1 MIKFILV
8 CFLMVT
14 SINSFAYWSCAWPF
28 RTALN
33 IQENSASNLTDYQVK
48 ITITGSDLNNAY
60 DWTNNG
66 FDLRV
71 IDSDDESLVDF
82 WLEDWDQV
90 AKTATIWVRL
100 DTLSANE
107 NRQLYIYYGNEFA
120 DQLANIPLTFVD
132 PGIQFHTRRVFSN
145 PVDLTDARNLFDTAG
160 DGNAGY
166 GCDFITDFT
175 GVTNANQFGQNGDFI
190 AISSTYFNV
199 ASNETGIWGIRYGAD
214 FGGGGG
220 LYVDGIPLEEQWG
233 DDLWWANDWD
243 ASGEVL
249 QGTIDLTAG
258 YHQLEVI
265 GQEGCCDGGIT
276 VQFQRP
282 GGVFTA
288 YNVGD
293 IDIRSRACPISSEPS
308 FSFGA
313 QATASCPPP
322 FAQYR
327 MDDGPWGGT
336 ADVLDQTGNFP
347 GTMVGSVLNQPNTQV
362 CNGLRVNDNNTVNQI
377 SGLNTGVD
385 LDADIGAVG
394 TVAFWIKTVDDWN
407 AGNLRRTLMDA
418 SLFINGSASDRYF
431 FLEKRGDGQLLFR
444 FEDSADGDYA
454 VLESAATSRV
464 KDVWYHITMTW
475 DFPNDQFN
483 IYQGDSLI
491 ASGTPNTNG
500 AVSLLGDLH
509 FGDNSSE
516 YNVASG
522 NSSNA
527 FFDEITIYNTV
538 ISVSEIRGLMAITRS
553 CAISNTKA
561 CGDVF
566 PDGLVA
572 INDGNIDFG
581 FDAQLL
587 NNPDTQLS
595 AATVSMNGA
604 ANQYTCGAT
613 DVCTA
618 GDPVVPFVS
627 AGPFQSRTSTL
638 DVNVGFRDTE
648 TVGIT
653 SNEYR
658 TINTSSRSTLN
669 FSESTYTEFF
679 INTLSIGERN
689 TVNLAPGT
697 YWINNLSV
705 GNRST
710 FNVLNDGPV
719 RLYINNVSSLSSR
732 LTINSPSEGVAGTPE
747 NLLIYFYDTTVSLLS
762 RTTITGTV
770 YAEGDITFSSDVNMF
785 GLLAANN
792 INLGSNSQVTY
803 LESSYDGLSDI
814 AWCASSSSP
823 SIGSITISAA
833 LTGIN
838 CLPSEID
845 ISIFD
850 TNGDPL
856 LDYDQTLNLS
866 TDVMHADWSVDV
878 TAQNSINNGSADDGA
893 ATYPMSADDLGGI
906 KLFLKNTHPE
916 ITTITVEAE
925 GVSQTATIDFQ
936 SAGFAFSN
944 IPTQISAQTSATLSI
959 QAVETDQVT
968 GACQTLLLNNQTV
981 EMAVECISPN
991 SCGAASNQVNSTP
1004 VSTNGSGMVNSFS
1017 DVTLNFGDASS
1028 STANFTNTYNDAGTL
1043 RLWARYQL
1051 LDSSGAATGNVIQG
1065 SSNVFVN
1072 RPAGFCI
1079 ESPDVNWQCSA
1090 PALNAGCSA
1099 FKQAGDNFNLL
1110 VTAKQANGAS
1120 TDYCSHGTTNN
1131 FTNSVDLSHNLIS
1144 PTAIDGGEAGTF
1156 SLTSINLT
1164 SGTGNSAAN
1173 FSEMGV
1179 FTITAGGNTYFT
1191 ETLPTNSSVNIG
1203 RFYPKEFQIVST
1215 TSAIYNDGY
1224 SNLVGSGF
1232 TYTGQLEADGTG
1244 SISYD
1249 TEPTF
1254 TFEVRG
1260 FNDQKLNNFI
1270 TPLYST
1276 PVSTISASSNTPDS
1290 NTVAMTV
1297 TAGYTAGVITGP
1309 NASDQFT
1316 YTFSSA
1322 DHFVFDRTQAS
1333 LIPPFINDIQLS
1345 VDSLSVALD
1354 SINLASAA
1362 TISGSGGT
1370 MYYGRIRIEN
1380 AYGPETSPVPQLF
1393 KAERFDGTQFVLN
1406 SLDNGTA
1413 YDLNGVNSIV
1423 VTDVGNLTNN
1433 LTATDSSIVGD
1444 LGATGQFTSGLINT
1458 SWSVPANNRYGSY
1471 EFLYTVDDWLK
1482 YDWDNSADGINED
1495 PTGIVNFGQF
1505 RGNDS
1510 IIYWKEIYY

>member
-1 MIKFILV
+1 MIKFLLT
-8 CFLMVT
+8 FLLMVT
-14 SINSFAYWSCAWPF
+14 SINSYAYWSCAWPY
-28 RTALN
+28 RTTLN
-33 IQENSASNLTDYQVK
+33 VQENSASTLSDYQIKV
-48 ITITGSDLNNAY
+48 TISGSNLNNAY
-60 DWTNNG
+60 NWTTNG
-66 FDLRV
+66 FDLR
-71 IDSDDESLVDF
+71 ILDSDDETLLDF
-82 WLEDWDQV
+82 WVESWNQV
-90 AKTATIWVRL
+90 TETATVWIKL
-100 DTLSANE
+100 DTLTANQ
-107 NRQLYIYYGNEFA
+107 NRALYIYYGNEFA
-120 DQLANIPLTFVD
+120 DTLANVPFTFVE
-132 PGIQFHTRRVFSN
+132 PGIKFHTRRVFSN
-145 PVDLTDARNLFDTAG
+145 PTDLTDAKNLFDTAG
-160 DGNAGY
+160 DDNAGY
-166 GCDFITDFT
+166 GCNFITDFT
-175 GVTNANQFGQNGDFI
+175 SINNASQFGQNEDFI
-190 AISSTYFNV
+190 AFSETYFNV
-199 ASNETGIWGIRYGAD
+199 DSSETGVWGIRYGSD

-220 LYVDGIPLEEQWG
+220 LYVNGIPLEEQWS
-233 DDLWWANDWD
+233 DDLWWDNNWN
-243 ASGEVL
+243 ASNEVL
-249 QGTIDLTAG
+249 QGTIELTAG
-258 YHQLEVI
+258 YHKLEVI

-282 GGVFTA
+282 GDSFISYDV
-288 YNVGD
+288 ND
-293 IDIRSRACPISSEPS
+293 IDIRSRACPIANEPTVV
-308 FSFGA
+308 FGA
-313 QATASCPPP
+313 QATSSCPAPI
-322 FAQYR
+322 AQYR
-327 MDDGPWGGT
+327 MDQGPWSG
-336 ADVLDQTGNFP
+336 ADDVIDQTGNFP
-347 GTMVGSVLNQPNTQV
+347 GTMVGSISNEFETQV
-362 CNGLRVNDNNTVNQI
+362 CNGVNVNDNSSINVT
-377 SGLNTGVD
+377 SGLQTGVD
-385 LDADIGAVG
+385 IDSDVG
-394 TVAFWIKTVDDWN
+394 PTGSVSFWIRTEEDWDAN
-407 AGNLRRTLMDA
+407 NVIRTYMDA
-418 SLFINGSASDRYF
+418 SLYINGSASDRYF
-431 FLEKRGDGQLLFR
+431 YLEKLGNGRLQFR
-444 FEDSADGDYA
+444 FEDSNDSDFTITEPSGTTR
-454 VLESAATSRV
+454 LQG
-464 KDVWYHITMTW
+464 VWYYLTVTW
-475 DFPNDQFN
+475 DFPNDQFS
-483 IYQGDSLI
+483 IYVGDSQV

-500 AVSLLGDLH
+500 AISLLGNIH
-509 FGDNSSE
+509 IGDNSSL
-516 YNVASG
+516 YNIAPGDSSYASL
-522 NSSNA
+522 
-527 FFDEITIYNTV
+527 DEVTIHNTV
-538 ISVSEIRGLMAITRS
+538 ISVSEIRGLMAKTRT
-553 CAISNTKA
+553 CNVANKA
-561 CGDVF
+561 CGNVF

-572 INDGNIDFG
+572 LDDGNIEFG
-581 FDAQLL
+581 FDAKLL
-587 NNPDTQLS
+587 GNPNTQLS
-595 AATVSMNGA
+595 ASNIMMNLA
-604 ANQYTCGAT
+604 PNQFTCGDT
-613 DVCTA
+613 DVCTT

-627 AGPFQSRTSTL
+627 AGPFQSRASTL
-638 DVNVGFRDTE
+638 DESVGFRGNR
-648 TVGIT
+648 TVGDTANEFRNIST
-653 SNEYR
+653 NSRATLTFSN
-658 TINTSSRSTLN
+658 
-669 FSESTYTEFF
+669 STYNEFY
-679 INTLSIGERN
+679 IDTLSIGNRN

-705 GNRST
+705 NSRT
-710 FNVLNDGPV
+710 DFNVLSGGPV
-719 RLYINNVSSLSSR
+719 RLYINNVTNLNSR
-732 LTINSPSEGVAGTPE
+732 LSMNSPSEGVAGTPE
-747 NLLIYFYDTTVSLLS
+747 DFLIYIFDTDISFGT

-770 YAEGDITFSSDVNMF
+770 YAEGDVTFASDGYIF
-785 GLLAANN
+785 GLFAAKNIDLASATK
-792 INLGSNSQVTY
+792 ITY
-803 LESSYDGLSDI
+803 LESTYDGLSDLG
-814 AWCASSSSP
+814 WCESSLP
-823 SIGSITISAA
+823 SIGSIVVSSAT
-833 LTGIN
+833 TGIN
-838 CLPSEID
+838 CLPTEVNV
-845 ISIFD
+845 SIFD

-856 LDYDQTLNLS
+856 SAYEQPLNLS
-866 TDVMHADWSVDV
+866 TNVNNGDWSVD
-878 TAQNSINNGSADDGA
+878 NSVFGTMTNGVADDGI
-893 ATYPMSADDLGGI
+893 ATYKMEADDAGDVT
-906 KLFLKNTHPE
+906 LFLSNTHAE
-916 ITTITVEAE
+916 VTQVTIEAE
-925 GVSQTATIDFQ
+925 GISDTQTITFQ

-968 GACQTLLLNNQTV
+968 GACQALLLNNQTV

-1028 STANFTNTYNDAGTL
+1028 STASFTNTYNDAGTL

-1051 LDSSGAATGNVIQG
+1051 LNSSGAATGNVIQG

-1079 ESPDVNWQCSA
+1079 ESPDANWQCSA

-1144 PTAIDGGEAGTF
+1144 PTAIDGGEAGNF

-1203 RFYPKEFQIVST
+1203 RFYPKEFRIVST

-1224 SNLVGSGF
+1224 SNLGGSAF

-1249 TEPTF
+1249 MEPTF

-1270 TPLYST
+1270 MPLYST
-1276 PVSTISASSNTPDS
+1276 PVSTISASSNTLDS
-1290 NTVAMTV
+1290 NAAAMTV
-1297 TAGYTAGVITGP
+1297 TAGFSAGVITGP
-1309 NASDQFT
+1309 DASDQFT

-1333 LIPPFINDIQLS
+1333 LIPPFTNDIQLS

-1354 SINLASAA
+1354 SIDLASAA
-1362 TISGSGGT
+1362 TISGLGGAI
-1370 MYYGRIRIEN
+1370 YYGRIRIEN

-1444 LGATGQFTSGLINT
+1444 LGATGQFASGLINT

-1471 EFLYTVDDWLK
+1471 EFLYTVDNWLK

-1495 PTGIVNFGQF
+1495 PTGSVNFGQF

>member
-82 WLEDWDQV
+82 WLEDWDQA

-166 GCDFITDFT
+166 GCAFITDFT
-175 GVTNANQFGQNGDFI
+175 GITNANQFGQDGDFI
-190 AISSTYFNV
+190 ALSSTYFNV
-199 ASNETGIWGIRYGAD
+199 ASNETGVWGIRYGAD

-220 LYVDGIPLEEQWG
+220 LYVDGIPLEEQWS
-233 DDLWWANDWD
+233 DDLWWANNWD

-249 QGTIDLTAG
+249 QGTIELTAG

-265 GQEGCCDGGIT
+265 GQESCCDGGIT

-282 GGVFTA
+282 GGAFTA

-293 IDIRSRACPISSEPS
+293 IDIRSRACPISIEPT
-308 FSFGA
+308 FSFGV

-322 FAQYR
+322 LAQYR
-327 MDDGPWGGT
+327 MDEGPWGGT

-347 GTMVGSVLNQPNTQV
+347 GTMVGSVLNQANTQV

-483 IYQGDSLI
+483 IYQGDNLI

-500 AVSLLGDLH
+500 AVSLLGNLH

-527 FFDEITIYNTV
+527 FFDEITIFNTV
-538 ISVSEIRGLMAITRS
+538 ISVSEIRGLMAKTRNCSTPIFTKS
-553 CAISNTKA
+553 CDAT
-561 CGDVF
+561 F
-566 PDGLVA
+566 PDGISSSNLGSV
-572 INDGNIDFG
+572 IFNNG
-581 FDAQLL
+581 AQLID
-587 NNPDTQLS
+587 NPDTQLS
-595 AATVSMNGA
+595 ATAITNGSGNSCVS
-604 ANQYTCGAT
+604 T
-613 DVCTA
+613 DCTA
-618 GDPVVPFVS
+618 GDPVVNAVS
-627 AGPFQSRTSTL
+627 AGVFQTTTATNDININNNGSATVGISTDRYDNISAGRNTSITFDNSNFNTFYIDDL
-638 DVNVGFRDTE
+638 DVNRGSE
-648 TVGIT
+648 I
-653 SNEYR
+653 
-658 TINTSSRSTLN
+658 N
-669 FSESTYTEFF
+669 FS
-679 INTLSIGERN
+679 
-689 TVNLAPGT
+689 AGT
-697 YWINNLSV
+697 YWINNLSIGRQSDINIIGGKV
-705 GNRST
+705 RIYVNNVTT
-710 FNVLNDGPV
+710 FNNRD
-719 RLYINNVSSLSSR
+719 INFNLGGSS
-732 LTINSPSEGVAGTPE
+732 E
-747 NLLIYFYDTTVSLLS
+747 NLLMYFYSNANFGT
-762 RTTITGTV
+762 RARINATIYGEASIEFGDDAEHTGLVTAQV
-770 YAEGDITFSSDVNMF
+770 VE
-785 GLLAANN
+785 
-792 INLGSNSQVTY
+792 LGSSAVVTY
-803 LESSYDGLSDI
+803 DQSAYDGLDDI
-814 AWCASSSSP
+814 SWCETNAVGV
-823 SIGSITISAA
+823 GSINISAPT
-833 LTGIN
+833 TGIN
-838 CLPSEID
+838 CLPSDVEIT
-845 ISIFD
+845 ILD
-850 TNGDPL
+850 TNGDRL
-856 LDYDQTLNLS
+856 TSYDDDLILT
-866 TDVMHADWSVDV
+866 TDV
-878 TAQNSINNGSADDGA
+878 NNGDWTVNGSQAGFLDNQTANDGSAVYNMNTGDGGNV
-893 ATYPMSADDLGGI
+893 TLLLS
-906 KLFLKNTHPE
+906 NTTPQL
-916 ITTITVEAE
+916 TTITVEVD
-925 GVSQTATIDFQ
+925 GVTQTAAIDFQ
-936 SAGFAFSN
+936 ATGFVFSTIPSQVSALDSAS
-944 IPTQISAQTSATLSI
+944 ISL
-959 QAVETDQVT
+959 QAIETVTAT
-968 GACQTLLLNNQTV
+968 GACQSLLLDPTEV
-981 EMAVECISPN
+981 DLAVECISPN
-991 SCGAASNQVNSTP
+991 DCQSAVSRVNGNIISNNTFATP
-1004 VSTNGSGMVNSFS
+1004 SLSYTSQN
-1017 DVTLNFGDASS
+1017 LNFGDNSS
-1028 STANFTNTYNDAGTL
+1028 NSAALIFNYNDAGSL
-1043 RLWARYQL
+1043 RLYARYNL
-1051 LDSSGAATGNVIQG
+1051 KDVDGNNTGNTISG
-1065 SSNVFVN
+1065 SSNNFITV
-1072 RPAGFCI
+1072 PAGFCI
-1079 ESPDVNWQCSA
+1079 ESTDTNWQCTVPGLTSS
-1090 PALNAGCSA
+1090 CSA

-1110 VTAKQANGAS
+1110 VTAKQASGAS

-1144 PTAIDGGEAGTF
+1144 PTAIDGGEAGNF

-1290 NTVAMTV
+1290 NAVAMTV
-1297 TAGYTAGVITGP
+1297 TAGFTAGVITGP
-1309 NASDQFT
+1309 DASDQFT

-1433 LTATDSSIVGD
+1433 LTATDSSIAGD

-1458 SWSVPANNRYGSY
+1458 SWAVPANNRYGSY
-1471 EFLYTVDDWLK
+1471 AFLYTVDNWLK